1 MQCPRTFLMCY
12 ISFCLFILFLVWVF
26 LVFTAAHSLSLGAT
40 SGTCLSS
47 WGLRASLVA
56 GHSSGVP
63 RPQQSLLQALQCML
77 SSYDA
82 PAFSFLEICGIF
94 PDQSLTHVPFIG
106 REILNHWTT
115 SGVLVLYFYLN
126 QNFVN
131 KNISNQELLL

>member
-47 WGLRASLVA
+47 WGLRVSLVV
-56 GHSSGVP
+56 GHSSRVP
-63 RPQQSLLQALQCML
+63 TPQQLLLQALQCML
-77 SSYDA
+77 SSYGA

-94 PDQSLTHVPFIG
+94 LDQRLTHVPFIG

-115 SGVLVLYFYLN
+115 SEVLVLYFSWNL
-126 QNFVN
+126 NFVN
-131 KNISNQELLL
+131 KNISDQELHL

>member
-26 LVFTAAHSLSLGAT
+26 LVFTAAHSLSLGAA

-47 WGLRASLVA
+47 WSLRVSLVV
-56 GHSSGVP
+56 GHSSRVP
-63 RPQQSLLQALQCML
+63 MPQQLLLQALQCML
-77 SSYDA
+77 SSYGA

-94 PDQSLTHVPFIG
+94 LDQRLTHVPFIG

-115 SGVLVLYFYLN
+115 SEVLVLYFSWNL
-126 QNFVN
+126 NFVN
-131 KNISNQELLL
+131 KNISDQELHL